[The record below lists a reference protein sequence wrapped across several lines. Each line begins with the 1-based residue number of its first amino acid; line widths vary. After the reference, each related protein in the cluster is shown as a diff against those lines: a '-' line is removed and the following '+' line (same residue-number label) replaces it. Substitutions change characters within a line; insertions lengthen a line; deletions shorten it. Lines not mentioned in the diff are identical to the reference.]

1 MPGSRSDVVRLS
13 TPAELICAIESM
25 LGFDPRDSLV
35 VLCLHGERRRVG
47 LAMRF
52 DLVPPVVAKDFAR
65 DIRRRI
71 RLEQAD
77 GVFLAVFSPDRPT
90 DARLPHGVL
99 VDAVLALLDVP
110 LVDAVLASED
120 RWWSYLCAK
129 SCCGGLAGM
138 PLDRKAPG
146 AVAVA
151 AAYAIAGQ
159 GPLPDRAAV
168 VRSVA
173 LELDPAEVDRMRAR
187 IDDQQQQVAGRS
199 RGDRRVAVVPLA
211 ERLAAS
217 VADPRGS
224 ISPDD
229 LAEFVA
235 LCDDVVVR
243 DEVLVKADDPA
254 ARERLVPMLRV
265 AAGRVPPPFD
275 PPLCSMLA
283 WFAYAGGDGVIANVA
298 IDRALATDPSYSL
311 ALLIADALFN
321 QVPPSVLKEVMRGAA
336 RDLSRR
342 SAAG

>member
-1 MPGSRSDVVRLS
+1 MPGSRSDVVRLT
-13 TPAELICAIESM
+13 TPAELICAIEAM
-25 LGFDPRDSLV
+25 LGFDPLDSLV

-52 DLVPPVVAKDFAR
+52 DLVPPVVAKEFAR

-77 GVFLAVFSPDRPT
+77 GVFLAVFSPDRPI

-99 VDAVLALLDVP
+99 VDAVLARLDVP
-110 LVDAVLASED
+110 LVDAVLSSED

-138 PLDRKAPG
+138 PLDRGAPG

-151 AAYAIAGQ
+151 AAYAIAGH
-159 GPLPDRAAV
+159 GALPDRAAV

-173 LELDPAEVDRMRAR
+173 LDLDPADAGRMRVL
-187 IDDQQQQVAGRS
+187 IDAQQRRLASRTRS
-199 RGDRRVAVVPLA
+199 ERRAAVVPLV

-229 LAEFVA
+229 LAELVA

-243 DEVLVKADDPA
+243 DELLVQAGDPTV
-254 ARERLVPMLRV
+254 RERLLPMLRV

-275 PPLCSMLA
+275 SPLCSILA

-321 QVPPSVLKEVMRGAA
+321 QVPPSVLKEVTRGAA
-336 RDLSRR
+336 RDLRRR